1 MLRTEPTNA
10 NVRWWRQPVLLIVL
24 WCAACSQQL
33 PDDGDID
40 AMGLADD
47 AALAAYLDGLAPTR
61 LDVTGSRTV
70 SWHGFASVDTSRL
83 QFLTAQHCLGLG
95 VDIGQSLTRMP
106 KLTGLDLYG
115 VTLSPE
121 TAAALLRHSQLSI
134 LTLELPEV
142 DVDLLVAACAGSREH
157 LLLAGGAVLG
167 SQQQMEIGG
176 TLSGRLLLLN
186 TNLGSVNQVIVTST
200 ARIGMLDLRGLT
212 NAQGRSIMWVFQPGA
227 QVEAIAHDSTVI
239 IAPASM
245 PVLQA
250 QGTGIS
256 RQ

>member
-1 MLRTEPTNA
+1 MLRTEATNA

-24 WCAACSQQL
+24 WCTSCGQQL

-40 AMGLADD
+40 AMGLADN

-61 LDVTGSRTV
+61 LDVTGSRTI
-70 SWHGFASVDTSRL
+70 SWQGFASVDTSRL
-83 QFLTAQHCLGLG
+83 QFLAAQHCLGLG
-95 VDIGQSLTRMP
+95 VDIGQSLSRMP
-106 KLTGLDLYG
+106 MLTGLDLYG
-115 VTLSPE
+115 VTLSPDI
-121 TAAALLRHSQLSI
+121 AAALLRHSKLSI

-142 DVDLLVAACAGSREH
+142 DVDLLAAACAGSREH

-167 SQQQMEIGG
+167 SQQQMEIAG
-176 TLSGRLLLLN
+176 TVSGRLLLLN

-212 NAQGRSIMWVFQPGA
+212 NAQGRSIMWVFQAGA
-227 QVEAIAHDSTVI
+227 KVEAIAHDSSVI
-239 IAPASM
+239 VAPASM